1 VRHLLSHRSGLPDY
15 TDQAIL
21 GSREE
26 GLSKAWT
33 TEELY
38 EIVAGT
44 PGGRAESADSGS
56 QASGSDEFCR

>member
-1 VRHLLSHRSGLPDY
+1 LSIPEEVTVRHLLSHRSGLPDY

-33 TEELY
+33 
-38 EIVAGT
+38 APNAH
-44 PGGRAESADSGS
+44 PGSADTGQSHIWAFS
-56 QASGSDEFCR
+56 LEEC